1 VGNSRRLLP
10 LLAVTAALVAA
21 PAQAQKAKDTLRVAF
36 VDPIH
41 TILAYDD
48 PKAEMRVTTDA
59 VFDTL
64 ICYDPKSREFMPLLA
79 TAWTQVDDRTL
90 EFTLREDVTFHDG
103 VAFGA
108 DDVVYT
114 LNWLN
119 DPNNKLRYDD
129 LNWMDHAE
137 KIDTHRLRVVAKQ
150 VTPIATVRLAI
161 SAHILPAKLH
171 AGYETKADFGRK
183 APVGTGPY
191 KAVSVD
197 SGSGIVLARNPDYRI
212 ASKCKPAAAIGTIHI
227 LPLPDAQTR
236 LAQLSVG
243 GVDLSHAESSDEAT
257 LVLGIPTLTTTAA
270 SGINFH
276 YMTMDSVN
284 RSGNAAL
291 SNRKVRQALLQAIDR
306 DLLVR
311 TQVAGGSSVHVVD
324 ALCLKLQRG
333 CGEPDVRPYK
343 FDPVAAKQLL
353 ADAGYPNGFDVE
365 ITAIPASYGLGEA
378 IAGELRKIGV
388 HASVDK
394 VTFAGYRAKQ
404 SAGKAQIIVGQWPS
418 LGLPDVAPTMDFYFT
433 GARDYWRDE
442 TIQNLA
448 ADAVAT
454 LDDKRRADDYRKI
467 FDRVNEQAYI
477 LPISTRPDVF
487 IHGKD
492 LVVAPDSI
500 NVYGVVFQEMRWR

>member
-1 VGNSRRLLP
+1 MNPNKLLP
-10 LLAVTAALVAA
+10 LLAMTAALAA
-21 PAQAQKAKDTLRVAF
+21 LPAQAQKAKDTLRVAF
-36 VDPIH
+36 VDPIN
-41 TILAYDD
+41 TILEYDD

-64 ICYDPKSREFMPLLA
+64 MCYDPKSREFKPLLA
-79 TAWTQVDDRTL
+79 TSWTQVDDKTL
-90 EFTLREDVTFHDG
+90 EFKLREDVVFHDG
-103 VAFGA
+103 VRFSA

-119 DPNNKLRYDD
+119 DPNSKLRYDD

-137 KIDTHRLRVVAKQ
+137 KVDAHTVRVIAKQ

-171 AGYETKADFGRK
+171 ASYETKSDFGRK
-183 APVGTGPY
+183 GPVGTGPY

-197 SGSGIVLARNPDYRI
+197 SGGGIVLAKNPDYRL
-212 ASKCKPAAAIGTIHI
+212 ASPCKPAASIGTVHI

-236 LAQLSVG
+236 LAQLSIG
-243 GVDLSHAESSDEAT
+243 GIDLSHAETSDEAT
-257 LVLGIPTLTTTAA
+257 LVASIPTLTTTAA

-291 SNRKVRQALLQAIDR
+291 SNPKVRRALVESVDR
-306 DLLVR
+306 DLLVK
-311 TQVAGGSSVHVVD
+311 TEVAGGSAVHVVD

-333 CGEPDVRPYK
+333 CSEPDVKPYK
-343 FDPVAAKQLL
+343 FDVAAAKKLL
-353 ADAGYPNGFDVE
+353 AEAGYPNGFDVE
-365 ITAIPASYGLGEA
+365 VTAIPASYGLGEA
-378 IAGELRKIGV
+378 IAGEFRKIGV
-388 HASVDK
+388 RATVDK
-394 VTFAGYRAKQ
+394 VTFAGYRSKQ
-404 SAGKAQIIVGQWPS
+404 SSGKAQIIVGQWPS

-433 GARDYWRDE
+433 GARDYWHDE
-442 TIQNLA
+442 TIRKLA
-448 ADAVAT
+448 ADAVST
-454 LDDKRRADDYRKI
+454 LDEKRRTEDYRKV
-467 FDRVNEQAYI
+467 FDRVNENAYI

-492 LVVAPDSI
+492 LYVSPDSI
-500 NVYGVVFQEMRWR
+500 NVYGVVFEDMHWN

>member
-1 VGNSRRLLP
+1 VA
-10 LLAVTAALVAA
+10 LAAM
-21 PAQAQKAKDTLRVAF
+21 PAQAQKAKDVLRVAF

-41 TILAYDD
+41 TILQYDD

-64 ICYDPKSREFMPLLA
+64 ICYDPKSREFKPLLA
-79 TAWTQVDDRTL
+79 TSWTQTDDKTL
-90 EFTLREDVTFHDG
+90 EFKLRDDVKFHDG

-119 DPNNKLRYDD
+119 DPSNKLRYDD

-137 KIDTHRLRVVAKQ
+137 KIDAHTVRVVARQ

-171 AGYETKADFGRK
+171 ASYETKADFGRK
-183 APVGTGPY
+183 GPVGTGPY

-197 SGSGIVLARNPDYRI
+197 SASGIVLARNPDYRI
-212 ASKCKPAAAIGTIHI
+212 ASTCKAAASIGTVHI

-243 GVDLSHAESSDEAT
+243 GIDLTHAETSDEAT
-257 LVLGIPTLTTTAA
+257 LVLGIPSLTTTAA

-284 RSGNAAL
+284 RSGNAVL
-291 SNRKVRQALLQAIDR
+291 SNPKVRQALVQAVDR
-306 DLLVR
+306 DLLVK
-311 TQVAGGSSVHVVD
+311 TQVAGGEAVHVVD
-324 ALCLKLQRG
+324 ALCLPLQRG
-333 CGEPDVRPYK
+333 CTEPGVKPYP
-343 FDPVAAKQLL
+343 FDPAAAKKLL
-353 ADAGYPNGFDVE
+353 AEAGYPNGFDVE

-378 IAGELRKIGV
+378 IAGEFRKIGV
-388 HASVDK
+388 RATVDK
-394 VTFAGYRAKQ
+394 VTFAGYRSKQ
-404 SAGKAQIIVGQWPS
+404 SAGKAQMIVGQWPS

-433 GARDYWRDE
+433 GARDYWHDE
-442 TIQNLA
+442 TIRKLA
-448 ADAVAT
+448 ADAVST
-454 LDDKRRADDYRKI
+454 LDENRRADDYRKV
-467 FDRVNEQAYI
+467 FDRVNEKAYI

-492 LVVAPDSI
+492 LAVSPDSI
-500 NVYGVVFQEMRWR
+500 NVYGVVFEEMHWN

>member
-1 VGNSRRLLP
+1 VNFRGLLP
-10 LLAVTAALVAA
+10 LLAAAAA
-21 PAQAQKAKDTLRVAF
+21 QAAMPAQAQKAKDILRVAF

-41 TILAYDD
+41 TILEYDD

-64 ICYDPKSREFMPLLA
+64 MCYEAKSREFMPLLA
-79 TAWTQVDDRTL
+79 TSWTQVDDKTL
-90 EFTLREDVTFHDG
+90 EFKLREDVIFHDG
-103 VAFGA
+103 VAFSA

-119 DPNNKLRYDD
+119 DPSNKLRYDD

-137 KIDTHRLRVVAKQ
+137 KIDAHTLRVIAKQ

-171 AGYETKADFGRK
+171 ASYETKADFGRK
-183 APVGTGPY
+183 GPVGTGPY

-197 SGSGIVLARNPDYRI
+197 SGSGIMLAKNPDYRI
-212 ASKCKPAAAIGTIHI
+212 ASNCKSAASIGAVHI

-243 GVDLSHAESSDEAT
+243 GIDLSHAETSDEAT
-257 LVLGIPTLTTTAA
+257 LVLSIPSLTTTAA

-284 RSGNAAL
+284 RSGNEAL
-291 SNRKVRQALLQAIDR
+291 SNQKVRQALVQAIDR
-306 DLLVR
+306 DLLVK
-311 TQVAGGSSVHVVD
+311 TEVAGGTAAHVID
-324 ALCLKLQRG
+324 ALCLKLQRA
-333 CGEPDVRPYK
+333 CTEPDVKPYR
-343 FDPVAAKQLL
+343 FDSAAAKKLL
-353 ADAGYPNGFDVE
+353 ADAGYPNGFDLE

-378 IAGELRKIGV
+378 IAGEFRKIGV
-388 HASVDK
+388 RATVDK
-394 VTFAGYRAKQ
+394 VTFAGYRSKQ
-404 SAGKAQIIVGQWPS
+404 SSGRAQMIVGQWPS
-418 LGLPDVAPTMDFYFT
+418 LGLPDIAPTMDFYFT

-442 TIQNLA
+442 TIQKLA
-448 ADAVAT
+448 ADAVST
-454 LDDKRRADDYRKI
+454 LDESRRAADYRKI
-467 FDRVNEQAYI
+467 FDRVNENSYI

-492 LVVAPDSI
+492 LVVSPDSI
-500 NVYGVVFQEMRWR
+500 NVYGVVFEEMHWR